1 MLENDSGGP
10 TSVRVN
16 ITTRNVTG
24 SGNGEARYMRLMLP
38 NKQRPIDLTINGQE
52 VDFPFT
58 NGFVE
63 FMVLTG
69 QHNFKLAF

>member
-1 MLENDSGGP
+1 
-10 TSVRVN
+10 
-16 ITTRNVTG
+16 
-24 SGNGEARYMRLMLP
+24 MRLMLP

>member
-10 TSVRVN
+10 TSVQVN
-16 ITTRNVTG
+16 IKTRNVTD
-24 SGNGEARYMRLMLP
+24 SGNGEARYTRLMLP
-38 NKQRPIDLTINGQE
+38 NKQRPIDLTTNGQE

>member
-1 MLENDSGGP
+1 
-10 TSVRVN
+10 
-16 ITTRNVTG
+16 
-24 SGNGEARYMRLMLP
+24 MRLMLP

-63 FMVLTG
+63 LWYQLVSITSNWPSNIIRKGKGTKQRL
-69 QHNFKLAF
+69 